1 MRDHTSVPE
10 VPSGLPDWEA
20 LARYLTGESTAE
32 EAAAISQSLA
42 AQPRSAGLAAA
53 LARAMERIA
62 FRTPAGL
69 DVEGALRQV
78 HVRMNEPVVLPLV
91 VGRSGAGNTR
101 QAFAWRRAVLGVAAT
116 LVVAAGVTLW
126 RQNRSAGGSA
136 GTVSAERVFVTDV
149 GKRDSTRLPDGSR
162 VLLGPGSRLTI
173 AAGFA
178 EGRREV
184 VLLGDAHF
192 EVKHDVTH
200 PFAVRAL
207 DVVISDIGTAFAVH
221 GDRDDGVLVSV
232 SSGAV
237 ELKRSSNA
245 SAGVRLGAGDLG
257 VVDPAGAITVQ
268 RGGASAEDTAWT
280 QGRLVF
286 RNAPLAKVRADLRRW
301 YGVEL
306 VSVDSALSRR
316 HVTASFLNDSKRQVL
331 KVITLALGAS
341 YEMHGDTVLLHA
353 SATSARTRR

>member
-1 MRDHTSVPE
+1 
-10 VPSGLPDWEA
+10 
-20 LARYLTGESTAE
+20 
-32 EAAAISQSLA
+32 
-42 AQPRSAGLAAA
+42 
-53 LARAMERIA
+53 MERVA

-78 HVRMNEPVVLPLV
+78 HARMHGPIVRPLAA
-91 VGRSGAGNTR
+91 GRSGVTGARTSP
-101 QAFAWRRAVLGVAAT
+101 AWLRVALGVAAT
-116 LVVAAGVTLW
+116 LVIGAGVTLW
-126 RQNRSAGGSA
+126 RQNLSMGGRA
-136 GTVSAERVFVTDV
+136 VAVSAERVFATAI
-149 GKRDSTRLPDGSR
+149 GKRDSTQLPDGSR

-184 VLLGDAHF
+184 VLIGDAHF
-192 EVKHDVTH
+192 DVQHDSAH

-207 DVVISDIGTAFAVH
+207 DAVISDVGTAFAVH
-221 GDRDDGVLVSV
+221 GDRGDGVLVSV

-237 ELKRSSNA
+237 ELKPSSRA
-245 SAGVRLGAGDLG
+245 TDGVLLRAGDLG
-257 VVDPAGAITVQ
+257 VVGPDGAVTVQ

-286 RNAPLAKVRADLRRW
+286 RDAPLAKVRADLRRW

-306 VSVDSALSRR
+306 VSTDSTLTRR
-316 HVTASFLNDSKRQVL
+316 HVTASFQNDSRSQVL

-341 YEMHGDTVLLHA
+341 YQVRGDTVLLRA
-353 SATSARTRR
+353 SATAPRTPR

>member
-1 MRDHTSVPE
+1 MRDQRSVPE
-10 VPSGLPDWEA
+10 VPSGQPDWEA

-42 AQPRSAGLAAA
+42 ARPRSAELAAA
-53 LARAMERIA
+53 LAGAMDRLA
-62 FRTPAGL
+62 FRSPAGL
-69 DVEGALRQV
+69 DVEGALSQL
-78 HVRMNEPVVLPLV
+78 HLRMNEPVVLPLAA
-91 VGRSGAGNTR
+91 GRPATAGAR
-101 QAFAWRRAVLGVAAT
+101 RAFPWRRAALGVAAT
-116 LVVAAGVTLW
+116 LVAAAGVTRWLHG
-126 RQNRSAGGSA
+126 RSAGSTGI
-136 GTVSAERVFVTDV
+136 VSAERVFVTDV
-149 GKRDSTRLPDGSR
+149 GKRDSTQLPDGSR

-192 EVKHDVTH
+192 DVKHDVAH

-207 DVVISDIGTAFAVH
+207 DAVISDVGTAFAVH
-221 GDRDDGVLVSV
+221 GDRGDGVLVSV

-237 ELKRSSNA
+237 ELKRSSDA
-245 SAGVRLGAGDLG
+245 GAGVRLGAGDLG
-257 VVDPAGAITVQ
+257 VVDPDGAITVQ

-286 RNAPLAKVRADLRRW
+286 RDAPLAKVRADLRRW

-306 VSVDSALSRR
+306 VSTDSTLSRR
-316 HVTASFLNDSKRQVL
+316 HVTASFLNDSKLQVL

-341 YEMHGDTVLLHA
+341 YEMRGDTVTLRA
-353 SATSARTRR
+353 SMNPAHRRR